1 MPATSITLLKMK
13 RSPTAVVKRSA
24 ITNCCC
30 LYLQFEQWLFSSV
43 RTPIE
48 IAKWGVENEA
58 CSYKLA
64 LTALGRCDIVI
75 CDIRMILNRRFMPVL
90 EFHSGKSLQ
99 EMILICDEAHNI
111 GQIAKD
117 VYKRGIS
124 ENTLSESLDEIA
136 ELEIKTRNLRGEEVA
151 TLDLDRSK
159 TFIKAVLLK
168 SLQSL
173 KIPADAKVNN
183 SYEESVISF
192 ADPHLPFYERPDQF
206 LDNILENTK
215 KFIQTE
221 RHMTADD
228 SQVLDELMKRLDN
241 ISRAGDM
248 KTRLEQNIDHAF
260 DDIPACVTVTNF
272 IYDYLELSKK
282 NGYWPYLSIKT
293 NLKGDITRRI
303 NIHLSLPEVIT
314 APIFEAVYAAFLM
327 SATLAPFD
335 KLKEVLG
342 IKRKTIEQLVGL
354 QFPKENRQTYV
365 ILRDVKHDH
374 LAKAAGYKYPLPDT
388 LTARNA
394 NNPASI
400 KYIRDSLDAIIE
412 VVHNNVLIYFK
423 NKQQA
428 EQYYLELQKKYG
440 GRVMLDPGGKLTDDV
455 KNRFFEMGE
464 KHERGILCTYIGGKL
479 AEGVDFK
486 DKRARVV
493 VVVGIGYT
501 KGNELVTAD
510 ETACKIKFNRDNVY
524 DLVVQI
530 PTIHKVRQAMMEVVR
545 GNDDYGIRILL
556 DERYKKS
563 NFGVMSVHKFFPEG
577 EGKEFKVRSVTQLR
591 DTIRRD
597 FAKWR

>member
-1 MPATSITLLKMK
+1 MRDNLGCRPYSRVKGEVIGKETKGEAK
-13 RSPTAVVKRSA
+13 RTAVDLYVK
-24 ITNCCC
+24 
-30 LYLQFEQWLFSSV
+30 FEQWLFSSV
-43 RTPIE
+43 RTPTE
-48 IAKWGVENEA
+48 ISEWGVKNEA

-64 LTALGRCDIVI
+64 LTALGTCDIVI
-75 CDIRMILNRRFMPVL
+75 CDIRMILNPRFMPVL

-99 EMILICDEAHNI
+99 GMILICDEAHNI
-111 GQIAKD
+111 GKIAKE
-117 VYKRGIS
+117 VYERGIS
-124 ENTLSESLDEIA
+124 ENTLIAGGLELA
-136 ELEIKTRNLRGEEVA
+136 ELEIKTRDIRGEEVA

-159 TFIKAVLLK
+159 IFVKDVLLK
-168 SLQSL
+168 SLRSL
-173 KIPADAKVNN
+173 KIPADAN
-183 SYEESVISF
+183 EALIPF
-192 ADPHLPFYERPDQF
+192 ADPQLPFYERPDQF

-215 KFIQTE
+215 EFIQTE

-228 SQVLDELMKRLDN
+228 SQVLNELMKRLNN
-241 ISRAGDM
+241 ILRAGDM
-248 KTRLEQNIDHAF
+248 KTRLEQNIDPAF
-260 DDIPACVTVTNF
+260 DDVPACVTITNF
-272 IYDYLELSKK
+272 FYDYLEISKK

-293 NLKGDITRRI
+293 NLKGEITRRI

-314 APIFEAVYAAFLM
+314 APILEAAYAAVLM

-342 IKRKTIEQLVGL
+342 IKRETVEQLIGL
-354 QFPKENRQTYV
+354 QFPIKNRQTYV

-374 LAKAAGYKYPLPDT
+374 LAEAAGFKYPLPDT
-388 LTARNA
+388 LTAKNA

-412 VVHNNVLIYFK
+412 VVHHNVLIYFT
-423 NKQQA
+423 NKSQA
-428 EQYYLELQKKYG
+428 AHYYLELKSKYG
-440 GRVMLDPGGKLTDDV
+440 GRVLSDPGGKLTADV

-464 KHERGILCTYIGGKL
+464 KQERGILCTYIGGTL

-493 VVVGIGYT
+493 VIVGIGYT

-510 ETACKIKFNRDNVY
+510 ETAYKIKFNRDRVY

-530 PTIHKVRQAMMEVVR
+530 PTIHKVRQAMGRVVR

-556 DERYKKS
+556 DERYKK
-563 NFGVMSVHKFFPEG
+563 FGVMSVHKFFPEV
-577 EGKEFKVRSVTQLR
+577 ESNEFKVRSVTQLR

-597 FAKWR
+597 FAMWR